1 MNFKPEFC
9 LKSKDFV
16 HAKDKQFLRKLIMN
30 ALIGKFAQRP
40 TLSKVVFLKTQ
51 KELEDLFFDPI
62 VKITYARLVR
72 TGLVEVHYEVNKTFT
87 RPNPHVRYL
96 LRKNIYCIITVTF
109 FFTDKSYVQCLY
121 HCYGPNIPRQSATRY
136 HRK

>member
-9 LKSKDFV
+9 LKSEDFV

-109 FFTDKSYVQCLY
+109 FYRQILCTM
-121 HCYGPNIPRQSATRY
+121 PIPLLWPEYS
-136 HRK
+136 